1 MQLMEGVVSTQKQ
14 HTASLQALEAKA
26 DTATRP
32 HYQGTLQSLKELE
45 ELNDRLKGRNNK
57 QAFQGMELHEVVCGT
72 CNLYLRILSSQFT
85 FVLLSLKTLSV
96 IHSICRNEY

>member
-1 MQLMEGVVSTQKQ
+1 MMYSKLMQLMEGVVSTQKQ

-45 ELNDRLKGRNNK
+45 ELNDRLKMRSCFNSLVCV
-57 QAFQGMELHEVVCGT
+57 QCVVC
-72 CNLYLRILSSQFT
+72 SAF
-85 FVLLSLKTLSV
+85 
-96 IHSICRNEY
+96 RNS